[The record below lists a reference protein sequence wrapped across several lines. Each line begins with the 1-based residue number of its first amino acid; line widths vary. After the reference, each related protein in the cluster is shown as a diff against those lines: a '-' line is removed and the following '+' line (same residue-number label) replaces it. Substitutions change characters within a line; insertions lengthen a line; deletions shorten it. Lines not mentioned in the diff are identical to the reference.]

1 MVPPLL
7 QQAVRLAVHK
17 ATRFIRIRRI
27 RRKVVGNSSDS
38 DLELVLLQ
46 KLHRLDITSV
56 FFEPFPAEWHAGHVW
71 TISRS
76 HSEAGKFSELTPRS
90 NFSVVHFRPSN
101 LGLFRIPFQRVAKK
115 TKCTV

>member
-27 RRKVVGNSSDS
+27 RPKVVGNSSDS

-46 KLHRLDITSV
+46 KFAPSGHNFCV
-56 FFEPFPAEWHAGHVW
+56 F
-71 TISRS
+71 
-76 HSEAGKFSELTPRS
+76 L
-90 NFSVVHFRPSN
+90 NHFRLSGTPVTFGPFR
-101 LGLFRIPFQRVAKK
+101 GLIVRQASSQS
-115 TKCTV
+115 